1 MKGGT
6 LRLGQCGLCLEYKEL
21 RNSHLMPKALYK
33 KLKGAF
39 DGDDLVLN
47 QSHDKSSIYSD
58 FQVTSHFLCSECELR
73 FSRLGENAVV
83 SECYTGTDKFPL
95 LERLKSAKQFASTSK
110 RRESWFNPI
119 QNDFPNTDCYL
130 YFAASIIWRAS
141 AWPMAKN
148 SNQKSLGPRYQEEF
162 RSYLLGERGF
172 PSNAYL
178 AVYVDIDED
187 IIPKVSFP
195 TSSKKLG
202 YHHHIFYI
210 PGVKFSLIVGGNVG
224 EVRKLSSAQATKAF
238 FISYSF
244 KKHPDYQFMVRELLQ
259 EYKPKGRLARERH
272 V

>member
-1 MKGGT
+1 MKGGI
-6 LRLGQCGLCLEYKEL
+6 LRLGQCGLCLEHKEL

-58 FQVTSHFLCSECELR
+58 FQITSHFLCSECELR

-83 SECYTGTDKFPL
+83 SECHAGADKFQL
-95 LERLKSAKQFASTSK
+95 LKRLKNAKQFASI
-110 RRESWFNPI
+110 RGEYWFNPI
-119 QNDFPNTDCYL
+119 QNDFPNTDSYL

-148 SNQKSLGPRYQEEF
+148 SNQKSLGSHYQEEF
-162 RSYLLGERGF
+162 RRYLLGEQEF

-178 AVYVDIDED
+178 AVYVDTDED

-210 PGVKFSLIVGGNVG
+210 PGVKFSLVVGENVG
-224 EVRKLSSAQATKAF
+224 EIRKLSKAEATKIF

-259 EYKPKGRLARERH
+259 EYNPRGRLAREQNA
-272 V
+272 